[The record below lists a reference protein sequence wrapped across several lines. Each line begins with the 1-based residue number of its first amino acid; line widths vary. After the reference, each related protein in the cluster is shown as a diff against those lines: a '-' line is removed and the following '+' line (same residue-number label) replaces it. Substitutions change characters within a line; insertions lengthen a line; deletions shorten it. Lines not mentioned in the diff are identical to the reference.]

1 MYQSSPGVLLNQ
13 NMYHLWG
20 RADGAEFIGNKQT
33 DTQLYNTL
41 IHRPTSVF
49 LPRSAAGT
57 PAVLIPRLLACKR
70 TGPVGR
76 ITHARSVQW
85 QWIMVRIRI

>member
-49 LPRSAAGT
+49 FAALRRGNSRCPHSSPSGVQKDRSRGPYHACAFC
-57 PAVLIPRLLACKR
+57 PVAVDH
-70 TGPVGR
+70 G
-76 ITHARSVQW
+76 
-85 QWIMVRIRI
+85 